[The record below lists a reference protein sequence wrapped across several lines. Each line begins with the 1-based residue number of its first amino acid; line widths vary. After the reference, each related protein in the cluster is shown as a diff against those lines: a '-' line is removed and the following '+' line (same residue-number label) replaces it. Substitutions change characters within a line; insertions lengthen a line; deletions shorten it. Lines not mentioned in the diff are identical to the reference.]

1 MTKAADNEAFVRE
14 YQRRNG
20 LTADGWAGEK
30 TWGKLTGPAD
40 ALTDAPES
48 NTSIPDSYWPM
59 LSKIESNDRPYVKAS
74 TSSASGLY
82 QLIRATWIGE
92 GGKWGSDM
100 GVAFGGLR
108 PSTDEQLRRAKTFT
122 EKNTRALQAAGIG
135 LNRAS
140 LYASHFL
147 GVGTAIKAINGDV
160 KKPVADYVSDAAARA
175 NPSILGGGKTVGDFL
190 AWLHKK
196 TGDWAR

>member
-1 MTKAADNEAFVRE
+1 MTKEADNEKFVKE
-14 YQRRNG
+14 FQRRHG
-20 LTADGWAGEK
+20 LRVDGWAGEK
-30 TWGKLTGPAD
+30 TLATLTRSDDVYKNPPK
-40 ALTDAPES
+40 T

-82 QLIRATWIGE
+82 QFIKSTWIEE
-92 GGKWGSDM
+92 GGAWGANPSL
-100 GVAFGGLR
+100 AFGGLK
-108 PSTDEQLRRAKTFT
+108 PSEAEQLQRAKTFT
-122 EKNTRALQAAGIG
+122 EKNAKSLQAAGIG

-140 LYASHFL
+140 LYAAHFL

-160 KKPVADYVSDAAARA
+160 DKPVANYVSGSAVRA

-190 AWLHKK
+190 TWLHKK